1 MWNKDVVSDS
11 KRGLINN
18 LYPLVEH
25 GVCEDVFLEGIPS
38 LRLQGREDIA
48 LGGLANLDRV
58 ALDHK

>member
-25 GVCEDVFLEGIPS
+25 VVCEDVPLEGIPPLS
-38 LRLQGREDIA
+38 LQGREDIA
-48 LGGLANLDRV
+48 LGGLTHLGRV
-58 ALDHK
+58 V